1 MKDKEKLNKTEKK
14 AINELIE
21 KLKETYGDNLVKVIL
36 YGSKARGNSTQD
48 SDIDVM
54 IVLKDCVD
62 IKEERFKV
70 YDIVWSVCYVYDL
83 LISVIIKNKS
93 DYDKFDTS
101 LLKNIRDEG
110 IELWKN

>member
-1 MKDKEKLNKTEKK
+1 MLNEIEKK
-14 AINELIE
+14 AVGELIE

-36 YGSKARGNSTQD
+36 YGSKARGDQTED
-48 SDIDVM
+48 SDIDIMV
-54 IVLKDCVD
+54 VLGDYMD
-62 IKEERFKV
+62 IKKERFKI

-93 DYDKFDTS
+93 DYEKFDTI
-101 LLKNIRDEG
+101 LLKNIENEG

>member
-21 KLKETYGDNLVKVIL
+21 NLKEANGDNLVKVIL

-48 SDIDVM
+48 SDIDIMV
-54 IVLKDCVD
+54 VLKDNIDVM
-62 IKEERFKV
+62 KERFKV